1 MVAVSPEGLR
11 RQTPS
16 GPAWQATSW
25 PRQRGGKRTGTSG
38 LRSGQACLCSASPS
52 TPSRCWGRCSTFTST
67 GRCTPGSCK
76 KSISSSRCV
85 VLLMTKIVYL
95 FFFCLSRDTTLGQS
109 STPMSTFDCTTM
121 PSTGRRAYCLRYFL
135 LSVQNLSLNTSQ
147 LLLPGLNAIT
157 VFGNIV
163 GANMWAAQL
172 HNEDLVAPMEQ
183 ASQWSVMPDDDDL

>member
-1 MVAVSPEGLR
+1 
-11 RQTPS
+11 
-16 GPAWQATSW
+16 
-25 PRQRGGKRTGTSG
+25 
-38 LRSGQACLCSASPS
+38 
-52 TPSRCWGRCSTFTST
+52 
-67 GRCTPGSCK
+67 
-76 KSISSSRCV
+76 
-85 VLLMTKIVYL
+85 
-95 FFFCLSRDTTLGQS
+95 
-109 STPMSTFDCTTM
+109 M